1 MVDIVLNKRSGRA
14 NQLSVSEVDS
24 NWQTIQDAFA
34 NLPAP
39 NVGSVTSVAVSVPSI
54 MSVSGSPITG
64 AGIIA
69 ITLSNQNANLI
80 FAGPSSGGAANPS
93 FRSIVAN
100 DLPTVPLAKLATT
113 TASRVMVTDSS
124 GNIIASPSIDT
135 TELGYLDGVT
145 SNIQT
150 QLNAKQATITI
161 LPIANGGT
169 GGSTAQA
176 ARINVLPALAGNAL
190 KYLRVNAGATDVE
203 YSSTGL
209 LTTTAQTIT
218 GLKTFSDG
226 ISLPETDNNILFM
239 NGGEVDGNNDFSI
252 DLTKEQMEVKRVSI
266 AQRQVALG
274 FNTTP
279 HTANYNIDNASDHII
294 YIDSTSGNV
303 KAVLPDSAD
312 TSTEIGTIFR
322 IIKMSVANN
331 VTVECSG
338 LDEIDFTGTTSV
350 VLSAVKG
357 SIDVQLVEV
366 GFYRV
371 LSITQA
377 P

>member
-34 NLPAP
+34 NLPTPSA
-39 NVGSVTSVAVSVPSI
+39 GSVTSVAVSVPSI

-113 TASRVMVTDSS
+113 TASRVVVTDAS
-124 GNIIASPSIDT
+124 GNIIASPDIDT
-135 TELGYLDGVT
+135 TELGYLNGVT

-252 DLTKEQMEVKRVSI
+252 DLTKEQMAVKRVSV

-279 HTANYNIDNASDHII
+279 HTANYNVDNASDHIV
-294 YIDSTSGNV
+294 YMDSTSGSV
-303 KAVLPDSAD
+303 KAILPDSAD
-312 TSTEIGTIFR
+312 TSTEIGSIFR
-322 IIKMSVANN
+322 IIKMAAANS

-338 LDEIDFTGTTSV
+338 LDEIDFSGTTSV
-350 VLSAVKG
+350 VLTGVKG
-357 SIDVQLVEV
+357 NIDVQLVEA

-371 LSITQA
+371 LSITPSA
-377 P
+377 

>member
-1 MVDIVLNKRSGRA
+1 
-14 NQLSVSEVDS
+14 
-24 NWQTIQDAFA
+24 
-34 NLPAP
+34 
-39 NVGSVTSVAVSVPSI
+39 
-54 MSVSGSPITG
+54 
-64 AGIIA
+64 
-69 ITLSNQNANLI
+69 
-80 FAGPSSGGAANPS
+80 
-93 FRSIVAN
+93 
-100 DLPTVPLAKLATT
+100 
-113 TASRVMVTDSS
+113 
-124 GNIIASPSIDT
+124 
-135 TELGYLDGVT
+135 
-145 SNIQT
+145 
-150 QLNAKQATITI
+150 
-161 LPIANGGT
+161 
-169 GGSTAQA
+169 
-176 ARINVLPALAGNAL
+176 
-190 KYLRVNAGATDVE
+190 
-203 YSSTGL
+203 
-209 LTTTAQTIT
+209 
-218 GLKTFSDG
+218 
-226 ISLPETDNNILFM
+226 M

-252 DLTKEQMEVKRVSI
+252 DLTKEQMAVKRFSV

-279 HTANYNIDNASDHII
+279 HTANYNIDNASDHIV
-294 YIDSTSGNV
+294 YMDSTSGSI